1 MRQKTQ
7 KKVIIIAFLAV
18 PVLLLLAFTY
28 LPLADMF
35 KYSFWKWNGTSK
47 DHTFIGLD
55 NYKTIFGRSEYLN
68 VLKTSIYYFVGSVL
82 QIIIALYFAT
92 ILNYKVR
99 GGNFF
104 KGVIFFPSLLNGVA
118 VGLLFNY
125 FYKGGGTLD
134 TVLTFMGV
142 PESSLKLW
150 LGDAAIVNFS
160 LVFVSLWRYMGQNM
174 IMFNGAIKSV
184 SGELLEAA
192 SIDGANTWQQFRFI
206 VLPNI
211 KTIVSLNLILAVKG
225 AISVFEI
232 PMIMTDGQNGSRTFV
247 MKMLDTAFDSRKY
260 GLACA
265 LGVVLFLFIMSITF
279 VQKRLFERKESD
291 EMVIYKQKA
300 VHLNDNKEEVVFEMD
315 EESDGSIRLLDFIPM
330 LIDLSLNNRVYLIDE
345 IDRSMHPLL
354 SQKLLEYYYSNLR
367 SGLDTQL
374 IFTTHEASL
383 LNSNS
388 IRHDEIWFVE
398 KDIAGAS
405 HFTSLVEYKPRQDV
419 LKGYMHGRY
428 GAIPFFQTSAIS

>member
-265 LGVVLFLFIMSITF
+265 LGVVLFLFIMIITF

-291 EMVIYKQKA
+291 DYGNKKA
-300 VHLNDNKEEVVFEMD
+300 
-315 EESDGSIRLLDFIPM
+315 
-330 LIDLSLNNRVYLIDE
+330 
-345 IDRSMHPLL
+345 
-354 SQKLLEYYYSNLR
+354 
-367 SGLDTQL
+367 
-374 IFTTHEASL
+374 
-383 LNSNS
+383 
-388 IRHDEIWFVE
+388 
-398 KDIAGAS
+398 
-405 HFTSLVEYKPRQDV
+405 
-419 LKGYMHGRY
+419 
-428 GAIPFFQTSAIS
+428 